1 MTTVTVAQRVS
12 REGRRVGVI
21 FTMGL
26 FFFSILVFDS
36 FGQLLYSDF
45 NSGISPIRLVNI
57 QKHKFLIISL
67 NIALGSITNHPLL
80 FI

>member
-1 MTTVTVAQRVS
+1 MTVARSVS
-12 REGRRVGVI
+12 REGKKGGSDLHNGS
-21 FTMGL
+21 F

-57 QKHKFLIISL
+57 QKHKFLIIGL
-67 NIALGSITNHPLL
+67 NIALGSISNQPLL